1 MSTDHEGPEMNER
14 EPTPMLGRVQPARDL
29 ADRLPVRQ
37 AVPLVLVETLGLGFI
52 FAIYAG
58 LDALDSVLAPLLVP
72 FAVSFILIVANS
84 SAPGARPLRV
94 VGSYA
99 IAGGV
104 GLAVS
109 VLPGPTFPEAVMA
122 GAVTML
128 AMHLTGALHS
138 PAIAVAMI
146 AVLANF
152 TPAAALQAF
161 PLVMLLA
168 AGVVA
173 LAWAAHKVLGD
184 AHYPKRWW

>member
-1 MSTDHEGPEMNER
+1 MTR
-14 EPTPMLGRVQPARDL
+14 RARVRPAADL

-37 AVPLVLVETLGLGFI
+37 AIPLVIVETLGLGII
-52 FAIYAG
+52 FGIYAV
-58 LDALDSVLAPLLVP
+58 LDARDSVLAPLLVP
-72 FAVSFILIVANS
+72 FAVSFVLIVANS
-84 SAPGARPLRV
+84 GAPGARPLRV

-99 IAGGV
+99 IAAMV
-104 GLAVS
+104 GLGVS
-109 VLPGPTFPEAVMA
+109 ALPGPTFPEAVLA

-152 TPAAALQAF
+152 SPVSAAQAL
-161 PLVMLLA
+161 PLVLLLA
-168 AGVVA
+168 TGVVT

-184 AHYPKRWW
+184 ANYPARWW

>member
-1 MSTDHEGPEMNER
+1 MTER
-14 EPTPMLGRVQPARDL
+14 EPKPILGRVQPAADL
-29 ADRLPVRQ
+29 ADRLPIRR

-52 FAIYAG
+52 FAIYAV
-58 LDALDSVLAPLLVP
+58 LDARDSVLAPLLVP

-84 SAPGARPLRV
+84 AAPGARPFRV
-94 VGSYA
+94 VGSYV
-99 IAGGV
+99 IAGAV

-109 VLPGPTFPEAVMA
+109 VLPGPTFPEAVLA

-146 AVLANF
+146 AVLASF
-152 TPAAALQAF
+152 TPTSAVQAF
-161 PLVMLLA
+161 PLVVLLA
-168 AGVVA
+168 AGVVT